1 MANLVVDGAG
11 SVKLKPGSSLFD
23 IFDRQ
28 YYDQEFYEEILKG
41 QGPKFREFKLSEGV
55 HYQYKESTG
64 VITFLGSYGEVRVL
78 YDEPLDVEALRRIV
92 PITKVN
98 SDAKRTRN
106 INTSTSNILESQQE
120 NKISNEGTIIGDFKE
135 VEGFKSLYP
144 FAKEGEAISKSIMPV
159 KLTSSVGDGSL
170 SAVATNVSQLTSILG
185 SSPEATGTLKR
196 IVTSG
201 APASLLKQMQK
212 SLPNLTPQRL
222 RTFASRVSVNPSI
235 TIETLKPEKS
245 PSLIS
250 VQTASKIYK
259 DKLKLKLNN
268 SAFNLDPFGLVPGLG
283 RSKQNLAAQ
292 FVGTLLNKVGSVF
305 GSILNGLKV
314 FGDNAPPS
322 ITSAF
327 GGNIKDLIEVGG
339 SQTNIS
345 SYVNKGNL
353 VDVKTPKIEYVLQ
366 NQNSFLGYATPD
378 DYEFTFVSSTE
389 ELIKEF
395 QDCRR
400 GPKCTDDDAIGGLA
414 IYESD
419 DFYGPPEKANAKSMQ
434 AIAKKSHLAYLTKE
448 IESTGTQADNKTA
461 AETAL
466 DRISIRPNDYALNSH
481 YLILT
486 DGSLQ
491 RGRPI
496 DIPRSKVSYPRFNKT
511 VLQLSFVSGG
521 KVPNTKMF
529 ETYDRF
535 LKAWFTVFPD
545 CGVYGN
551 GETSVGG
558 GINSFDVRQS
568 VKSKYRFVY
577 RYENLGLLDEFPTK
591 VERVITKPTTIAKT
605 SSTITKPIT
614 FAEANQNI
622 KETLESK
629 EFNDDINSAINKA
642 GAALAELNGEEKN
655 AVATKFGAENLQKG
669 DLKAKMDA
677 DFKIFQAG
685 MKEKNKQLNSII
697 GKVNTD
703 NTSVKTFADKLRRR

>member
-1 MANLVVDGAG
+1 MADLVVEGVG
-11 SVKLKPGSSLFD
+11 SVNLKPGSSLFD

-28 YYDQEFYEEILKG
+28 YWDQEYYEVILKG
-41 QGPKFREFKLSEGV
+41 QGPKFREFKLSEDV
-55 HYQYKESTG
+55 HYQYNESTG
-64 VITFLGSYGEVRVL
+64 VITFRGSYGEVRVL

-106 INTSTSNILESQQE
+106 VNTSTNNILESQQE

-135 VEGFKSLYP
+135 VDGFKSLYP
-144 FAKEGEAISKSIMPV
+144 FAKEGEAISKRVMPV

-170 SAVATNVSQLTSILG
+170 ASIATNASQLTSILG
-185 SSPEATGTLKR
+185 SNPAATGTLKR
-196 IVTSG
+196 IVASG
-201 APASLLKQMQK
+201 APASLLKQMK
-212 SLPNLTPQRL
+212 KNIPNLSPQRL
-222 RTFASRVSVNPSI
+222 RNFAARVSVNPSI

-268 SAFNLDPFGLVPGLG
+268 SAFDLDPFGLVPGLG

-314 FGDNAPPS
+314 FGDNPPPS
-322 ITSAF
+322 INSAF
-327 GGNIKDLIEVGG
+327 GGNVKDLIEVGG

-353 VDVKTPKIEYVLQ
+353 VDIQTPKIEYVLQ
-366 NQNSFLGYATPD
+366 NQNDFLGYATPD
-378 DYEFTFVSSTE
+378 DYEFTFVNSTE

-395 QDCRR
+395 QDSRR
-400 GPKCTDDDAIGGLA
+400 GPKCEDDTAIGGLA
-414 IYESD
+414 VYESD

-434 AIAKKSHLAYLTKE
+434 DIAKKSHLADLTKE
-448 IESTGTQADNKTA
+448 IEATSSQADGKTA

-496 DIPRSKVSYPRFNKT
+496 DIPRSKISYPRFNKT
-511 VLQLSFVSGG
+511 VVQLSFVSGG

-551 GETSVGG
+551 GETSVDG

-591 VERVITKPTTIAKT
+591 VERVITRPTTIAKT
-605 SSTITKPIT
+605 SSTITKPVT

-642 GAALAELNGEEKN
+642 GAALAQLNGEERD

-685 MKEKNKQLNSII
+685 MKEKNKELNSII

-703 NTSVKTFADKLRRR
+703 DTSVKTFADKLRRR